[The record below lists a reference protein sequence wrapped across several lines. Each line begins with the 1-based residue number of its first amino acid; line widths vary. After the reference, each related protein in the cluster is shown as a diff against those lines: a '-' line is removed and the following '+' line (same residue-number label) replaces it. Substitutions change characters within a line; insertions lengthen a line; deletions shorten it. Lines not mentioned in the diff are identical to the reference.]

1 MLSFADP
8 ILATPGELLLNVSH
22 FQRIV
27 SDPVSTGD
35 CYAIDL
41 ERVEGL
47 RELKDALGAN
57 AIFFLNFKEDDLP
70 AGERS
75 Q

>member
-1 MLSFADP
+1 M
-8 ILATPGELLLNVSH
+8 
-22 FQRIV
+22 